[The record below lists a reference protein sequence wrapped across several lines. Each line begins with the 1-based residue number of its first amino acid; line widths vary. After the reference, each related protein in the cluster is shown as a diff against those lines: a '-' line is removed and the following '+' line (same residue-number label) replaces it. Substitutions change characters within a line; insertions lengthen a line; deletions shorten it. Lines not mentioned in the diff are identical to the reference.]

1 MCLFPSISQQKY
13 YASTTNGYHP
23 NNAHLLTSDPEL
35 IAQLE
40 KYGKVEQGRV
50 YDFGQ
55 MRYAMRSAL
64 MHAPYIRN
72 FIVVVSSKET
82 QIPSWL
88 DTTHPRVRVVEHE
101 EIWDNPT
108 WDLPSMNSNAI
119 EWNMINIPDL
129 APLFL
134 YFNDDFAIQT
144 KLELS
149 TIYPGPDRFVLWEA
163 WEAPF
168 SASGASDTYGK
179 SLAFVRSL
187 YNVKYGNMSSRKVA
201 SHVPIL
207 FNTTVMKMIKADF
220 PKEFEEMFHENPFR
234 TNHNIQLQFAYQQ
247 YIRQHF
253 FHVRADK
260 PWHFKDITTDFE
272 KNKNTFD
279 NLKKNPR
286 QFMCLQDGA
295 GGNGQPWLLDQVK
308 DFYEEIF
315 PTRGPWEKSW

>member
-1 MCLFPSISQQKY
+1 MLISVNLQQKY
-13 YASTTNGYHP
+13 HASTTIGYHP

-35 IAQLE
+35 IVQLE
-40 KYGKVEQGRV
+40 QYGKVAPGRV
-50 YDFGQ
+50 RDFGQ
-55 MRYAMRSAL
+55 LRYAMRSAL

-88 DTTHPRVRVVEHE
+88 DTKHPRVQVVEHK

-108 WDLPSMNSNAI
+108 RDLPSMNSHAI
-119 EWNMINIPDL
+119 EWATMNIPDL

-144 KLELS
+144 KLKLS
-149 TIYPGPDRFVLWEA
+149 TIWPGPDRFVLWEA
-163 WEAPF
+163 WEAPN
-168 SASGASDTYGK
+168 SASGVPDAYGK

-187 YNVKYGNMSSRKVA
+187 YNIKYGHMSSRKVA

-220 PKEFEEMFHENPFR
+220 QKEFEEMYHQNPFR
-234 TNHNIQLQFAYQQ
+234 TNHDMQLQFAYQQ
-247 YIRQHF
+247 YIQQHF
-253 FHVRADK
+253 FHIRADK
-260 PWHFKDITTDFE
+260 PWHFSDIKTDFE
-272 KNKNTFD
+272 TNKNTFD

-295 GGNGQPWLLDQVK
+295 GGNGQSWLLDQVK
-308 DFYEEIF
+308 EFYEEIF